1 MRRASKQCACRERLT
16 NTELVSLL
24 QTVRVGGLLLTGAE
38 ADCVMRRIR
47 MAEAQK
53 NLKE

>member
-1 MRRASKQCACRERLT
+1 MSKKQCACRERLT
-16 NTELVSLL
+16 NAELVSLL
-24 QTVRVGGLLLTGAE
+24 QTVRVGGLLLTEAE

-47 MAEAQK
+47 MEEARK